1 MRIIFKEMDLEHLP
15 EVVAIEE
22 VSFPTPWSL
31 FAFTHEVMQN
41 NFAYYI
47 VALDKRRVVGYAGM
61 WMIMDE
67 AHITNV
73 AVHPQ
78 YRGRRIGLKLM
89 EGLMEWA
96 ALRGVDRM
104 TLEVRPSNIAAR
116 NLYEGLGFIE
126 CGRRKG
132 YYSDNNEDA
141 IVMWK
146 SGLVKQYGG
155 RGSNR
160 WRVLNSSGGG

>member
-1 MRIIFKEMDLEHLP
+1 MRIVFKEMDLEHLP

-22 VSFPTPWSL
+22 VSFPTPWSI
-31 FAFTHEVMQN
+31 FSFTYEVLQN

-47 VALDKRRVVGYAGM
+47 VALDKRQVVGYAGM
-61 WMIMDE
+61 WVIMDE

-78 YRGRRIGLKLM
+78 YRGTHVGLSLM
-89 EGLMEWA
+89 EELMERA
-96 ALRGVDRM
+96 ASMGVDRM
-104 TLEVRPSNIAAR
+104 TLEVRPSNIVAR
-116 NLYEGLGFIE
+116 NLYEALGFTE

-141 IVMWK
+141 IIMGK
-146 SGLVKQYGG
+146 NGLVKQYSG

-160 WRVLNSSGGG
+160 RRVLNS